1 MAMQVEELL
10 RPLTYRDLEA
20 YDDPLLR
27 YEIINGELVVSPAP
41 ALDHGQIVLAI
52 YDAFRPIIRAGKL
65 GRIWVAPGDVELGLY
80 NTVQPD
86 LFFIARERLKIA
98 KQHVI
103 GSPDLA
109 IEVVSPSSRSRDYI
123 AKRVIYEEAGVK
135 EYWIVDPMKRSID
148 VLVLENGRYV
158 RIDDEEG
165 VARSTVVPGVAV
177 EVVRIFDA
185 LND

>member
-10 RPLTYRDLEA
+10 RPLTYDDLEA

-41 ALDHGQIVLAI
+41 ALDYGQLVLAI
-52 YDAFRPIIRAGKL
+52 YDAFRPVIQARRL

-86 LFFIARERLKIA
+86 LFFIARDRLSIA

-109 IEVVSPSSRSRDYI
+109 IEVVSPSSRTRDYV
-123 AKRVIYEEAGVK
+123 AKRVIYEAAGVK

-148 VLVLENGRYV
+148 VLVLENGRYA
-158 RIDDEEG
+158 RIADEDG
-165 VARSTVVPGVAV
+165 IARSAVVPGVAV
-177 EVVRIFDA
+177 DAGQLFDA
-185 LND
+185 LSD